1 MEREDIKK
9 ELDISLC
16 DEEKDKEYVSK
27 LNRTKDKVKYLR
39 FVKNYTQEKA
49 AELIGK
55 STRHIRRIE
64 REIKSWEV

>member
-1 MEREDIKK
+1 MDKEAIKR
-9 ELDISLC
+9 ELDLSIS
-16 DEEKDKEYVSK
+16 EQEKDKEYISK

-55 STRHIRRIE
+55 STRQVRRIE
-64 REIKSWEV
+64 RAIKLNEI